1 MTPPSLPEQLL
12 PRLEAEYGEL
22 TLLRANVNL
31 VYLSK
36 DNLIIRLIPPGPDQL
51 RLQVS
56 HDALRNTSA
65 PVALPVNTTP
75 RFIDG
80 YQVDIYH
87 RHRPATPGDSE
98 AWARACAELA
108 ATEAEAISSYPG
120 GIARTI
126 KGYLTSIPDQVP
138 ASYRRELWRRSRIA
152 LDRLD
157 SLTPRRGMVHGDG
170 HLGNLLVDDSGRG
183 LWIDLDTI
191 HIGDPLEDLSW
202 AEVYLRRMSGDG
214 GSAWERFL
222 SAHPPVDHAELDI
235 LISARELEVILWTAT
250 RWLSK
255 PELRPLLDDRMAT
268 LAHPDQPWRAI

>member
-31 VYLSK
+31 VYLSE

-56 HDALRNTSA
+56 HSALRNTSA

-126 KGYLTSIPDQVP
+126 KGYLT
-138 ASYRRELWRRSRIA
+138 
-152 LDRLD
+152 
-157 SLTPRRGMVHGDG
+157 
-170 HLGNLLVDDSGRG
+170 
-183 LWIDLDTI
+183 
-191 HIGDPLEDLSW
+191 
-202 AEVYLRRMSGDG
+202 
-214 GSAWERFL
+214 
-222 SAHPPVDHAELDI
+222 
-235 LISARELEVILWTAT
+235 ELEREAPGFS
-250 RWLSK
+250 RG
-255 PELRPLLDDRMAT
+255 EG
-268 LAHPDQPWRAI
+268 